1 MLLQL
6 DVVQPCNKILHCV
19 RARMSHCPPVLLRI
33 PPVFNVVQP
42 VVSTLIFNRSVSK
55 SVRESWFHLKSVCVC
70 FRPQFALWAAA
81 SGSWPVCFLGWE
93 GGGEKKK
100 NIFFLFFLFVS
111 LKLTDT
117 WGGRGTTPAS
127 YMYIHSIYRYDLFKS
142 IGRQTKT
149 RLLYLLL

>member
-1 MLLQL
+1 MLFNH
-6 DVVQPCNKILHCV
+6 VTRSYTVSGPV
-19 RARMSHCPPVLLRI
+19 RSHCHTLCWDRTGPPL
-33 PPVFNVVQP
+33 FNVVQP
-42 VVSTLIFNRSVSK
+42 VVSTLIFNCSVSG
-55 SVRESWFHLKSVCVC
+55 SACESWFHLRSVCVR
-70 FRPQFALWAAA
+70 FRPQFASWTAA
-81 SGSWPVCFLGWE
+81 SGSWPVCFRDGR
-93 GGGEKKK
+93 GGGEKKHL
-100 NIFFLFFLFVS
+100 IFFFFFVS